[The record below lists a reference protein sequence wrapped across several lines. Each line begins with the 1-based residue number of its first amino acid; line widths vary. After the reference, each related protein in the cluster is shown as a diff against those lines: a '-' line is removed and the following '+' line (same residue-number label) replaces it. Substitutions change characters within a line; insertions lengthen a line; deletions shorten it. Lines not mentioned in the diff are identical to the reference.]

1 MITHHDLFVTFRM
14 SRIMTCDSLQINHLH
29 NKRNDVIEMMHTIE
43 CAQNAIQCARE
54 NNANATHTTTI
65 EFFEIAN
72 MYIDENIV
80 TCVCEYEYASRIE
93 RELRALYSN
102 VVEFRIKTKYVREY
116 DLYNVVYAYKY
127 DSFDTSN
134 FIESMIVK
142 FDDTKHSMKLFETF
156 VVVNEFSID
165 FD

>member
-93 RELRALYSN
+93 RELRELYSN
-102 VVEFRIKTKYVREY
+102 VREFQIKTKYVREY
-116 DLYNVVYAYKY
+116 DLFNVVFTYKY
-127 DSFDTSN
+127 DYDYAN
-134 FIESMIVK
+134 EIYSMIVK
-142 FDDTKHSMKLFETF
+142 FDDKKHSMKIFDNF
-156 VVVNEFSID
+156 VVINEFTID
-165 FD
+165 

>member
-1 MITHHDLFVTFRM
+1 M

-93 RELRALYSN
+93 RELRELYSN
-102 VVEFRIKTKYVREY
+102 VREFQIKTKYVREY
-116 DLYNVVYAYKY
+116 DLFNVVFTYKY
-127 DSFDTSN
+127 DYDYAN
-134 FIESMIVK
+134 EIYSMIVK
-142 FDDTKHSMKLFETF
+142 FDDKKHSMKIFDNF
-156 VVVNEFSID
+156 VVINEFTID
-165 FD
+165 